1 MTLLFNMGLPMIVP
15 AMVFMIIGLIPIIL
29 IEAIYL
35 SKRLT
40 IAFKPTIG
48 SVIIANV
55 VLTIVGIPA
64 TWLILFI
71 VQLITGGTSSYG
83 VNGFLGKL
91 LSVTLQAPWLL
102 PFGENEAWIFYVA
115 ALFLL
120 IPFFFSTWLV
130 EYVVMRD
137 KLAIEVVNIEN
148 ADLDLKV
155 AEKLVFKG
163 TRNANLLTYGCLAFL
178 LSAGLI
184 TAVIG

>member
-15 AMVFMIIGLIPIIL
+15 AMVFMIIGLVPIIF

-35 SKRLT
+35 SKRLK
-40 IAFKPTIG
+40 IVFREIIG
-48 SVIIANV
+48 SVIFANV
-55 VLTIVGIPA
+55 ISTIAGIPA

-102 PFGENEAWIFYVA
+102 PFGENEAWIFYIA

-137 KLAIEVVNIEN
+137 KLAGGVVNVEN
-148 ADLDLKV
+148 GVIDLKD

-178 LSAGLI
+178 LSVGLI